1 MELYNLREKIISEIN
16 NSKLPIDAIYFV
28 FEQIKSEITSLY
40 NQQIERLREQER
52 QQERKDKSNSKKKGD
67 DK

>member
-28 FEQIKSEITSLY
+28 FEQIKNEITSLY
-40 NQQIERLREQER
+40 NQQIERLREQ